1 MEIIGTERELE
12 QLMTIV
18 SNGTDLADMA
28 QQVTLHELD
37 TILSEMASADTDLVR
52 RWLALMEEARER
64 LYTTAGVWRGVWAD
78 DDDEDDEEE
87 E

>member
-12 QLMTIV
+12 QLMIIV

-28 QQVTLHELD
+28 QQVTLDDLD

-52 RWLALMEEARER
+52 RWLDLMEEARER
-64 LYTTAGVWRGVWAD
+64 LYTTS
-78 DDDEDDEEE
+78 DDDEDDDDEEDEEE
-87 E
+87 EVCR